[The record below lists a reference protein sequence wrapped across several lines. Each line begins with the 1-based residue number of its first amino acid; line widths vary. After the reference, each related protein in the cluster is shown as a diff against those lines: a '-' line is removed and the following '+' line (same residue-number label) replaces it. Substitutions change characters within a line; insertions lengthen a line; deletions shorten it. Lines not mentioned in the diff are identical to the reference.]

1 MRNLKLV
8 VEFDGTKYAGWQYQP
23 RHQTVQGELESAV
36 GKILQKKV
44 TVYGCGRTDAG
55 VSARAYIANVHID
68 SPLSIA
74 RLRLAVNH
82 FLPEDILVTSVE
94 EVKPGFHARHSALGK
109 TYVYRIVRRKSPLR
123 RRHAWE
129 YWFKLDVEKMRKAA
143 RLFEGAKDYRPFC
156 QTSDQDGVCR
166 VRRVRVCAGH
176 DRENGDC
183 TGARFY
189 GGEATRQM
197 RASEGLSPVF
207 AKGRVPSPVTAR
219 ATIEFSDNSDRVPI
233 PEDEVLVTV
242 EGDRFLYKMVRR
254 IVGAL
259 VACGSGRLTQK
270 DIRAALAGRPYQPF
284 QTAPAQGLLLH
295 SVEY

>member
-23 RHQTVQGELESAV
+23 RSRTVQGELESATSKV
-36 GKILQKKV
+36 LQKKV

-55 VSARAYIANVHID
+55 VSARAYVANVHID
-68 SPLSIA
+68 SPLSIE

-82 FLPEDILVTSVE
+82 FLPDDILVMSIE
-94 EVKPGFHARHSALGK
+94 EAKPGFHARHSALGK
-109 TYVYRIVRRKSPLR
+109 TYVYRLVRRKSPLR

-129 YWFKLDVEKMRKAA
+129 FWFKLDVEKMSKSA
-143 RLFEGAKDYRPFC
+143 RRFEGGRDFRAFC
-156 QTSDQDGVCR
+156 QTRDQDGICH
-166 VRRVRVCAGH
+166 VRHVRVS
-176 DRENGDC
+176 
-183 TGARFY
+183 
-189 GGEATRQM
+189 
-197 RASEGLSPVF
+197 ASG
-207 AKGRVPSPVTAR
+207 
-219 ATIEFSDNSDRVPI
+219 
-233 PEDEVLVTV
+233 DEVLVTV

-270 DIRAALAGRPYQPF
+270 DIRAALAGKPFPPF
-284 QTAPAQGLLLH
+284 QTAPARGLLID

>member
-23 RHQTVQGELESAV
+23 RSRTVQGELESATSKV
-36 GKILQKKV
+36 LQKKV

-55 VSARAYIANVHID
+55 VSARAYVANVHID
-68 SPLSIA
+68 SPLSIE

-82 FLPEDILVTSVE
+82 FLPDDIMVMSIE
-94 EVKPGFHARHSALGK
+94 EAKPGFHARHSALGK
-109 TYVYRIVRRKSPLR
+109 TYLYRLVRRKSPLR

-129 YWFKLDVEKMRKAA
+129 FWFKLDVEKMSKSA
-143 RLFEGAKDYRPFC
+143 RRFEGGRDFRAFC
-156 QTSDQDGVCR
+156 QTRDQDGICH
-166 VRRVRVCAGH
+166 VRHVRVS
-176 DRENGDC
+176 
-183 TGARFY
+183 
-189 GGEATRQM
+189 
-197 RASEGLSPVF
+197 ASG
-207 AKGRVPSPVTAR
+207 
-219 ATIEFSDNSDRVPI
+219 
-233 PEDEVLVTV
+233 DEVLVTV

-270 DIRAALAGRPYQPF
+270 DIRAALAGKPFPPF
-284 QTAPAQGLLLH
+284 QTAPARGLLID

>member
-1 MRNLKLV
+1 VPNLKLT

-23 RHQTVQGELESAV
+23 RHQTVQGEIESAI

-55 VSARAYIANVHID
+55 VSARAYVANVHLD
-68 SPLSIA
+68 SPLSIE
-74 RLRLAVNH
+74 RLKLAFNH
-82 FLPEDILVTSVE
+82 FLPDDILVTSVE
-94 EVKPGFHARHSALGK
+94 EAKPGFHARHSALGK

-129 YWFKLDVEKMRKAA
+129 FWFKLDVEKMRKAA

-156 QTSDQDGVCR
+156 QTRDQDGVCR
-166 VRRVRVCAGH
+166 VRRVRVAARDMTALS
-176 DRENGDC
+176 DRGRC
-183 TGARFY
+183 G
-189 GGEATRQM
+189 Q
-197 RASEGLSPVF
+197 LS
-207 AKGRVPSPVTAR
+207 
-219 ATIEFSDNSDRVPI
+219 DDSDRVPI

-259 VACGSGRLTQK
+259 VACGSDRLTQK
-270 DIRAALAGRPYQPF
+270 DIRAALAGKPCQPF
-284 QTAPAQGLLLH
+284 QTAPAQGLLLD
-295 SVEY
+295 SVEYD

>member
-1 MRNLKLV
+1 MPNLKLTI
-8 VEFDGTKYAGWQYQP
+8 EFDGTKYAGWQFQP
-23 RHQTVQGELESAV
+23 RHQTVQGEIESAF

-55 VSARAYIANVHID
+55 VSARAYVANAHID
-68 SPLSIA
+68 SPLSPD
-74 RLRLAVNH
+74 RLKLALNH
-82 FLPEDILVTSVE
+82 FLPADILILSVE
-94 EVKPGFHARHSALGK
+94 EAKPGFHARHSALGK

-143 RLFEGAKDYRPFC
+143 RLFEGAKDFRPFC
-156 QTSDQDGVCR
+156 QTRDEDGICHVHR
-166 VRRVRVCAGH
+166 VHVA
-176 DRENGDC
+176 
-183 TGARFY
+183 ARDMT
-189 GGEATRQM
+189 E
-197 RASEGLSPVF
+197 L
-207 AKGRVPSPVTAR
+207 
-219 ATIEFSDNSDRVPI
+219 SDNSDRVPL

-270 DIRAALAGRPYQPF
+270 DIRAALAGRPSPPF
-284 QTAPAQGLLLH
+284 QTAPAQGLLLD
-295 SVEY
+295 SVEYE

>member
-23 RHQTVQGELESAV
+23 RSRTVQGELESATSKV
-36 GKILQKKV
+36 LQKKV

-55 VSARAYIANVHID
+55 VSARAYVANVHID
-68 SPLSIA
+68 SPLSIE

-82 FLPEDILVTSVE
+82 FLPDDILVMSIE
-94 EVKPGFHARHSALGK
+94 EAKPGFHARHSALGK
-109 TYVYRIVRRKSPLR
+109 TYLYRLVRRKSPLR

-129 YWFKLDVEKMRKAA
+129 FWFKLDVEKMSKSA
-143 RLFEGAKDYRPFC
+143 RRFEGGRDFRAFC
-156 QTSDQDGVCR
+156 QTRDQDGICH
-166 VRRVRVCAGH
+166 VRHVRVS
-176 DRENGDC
+176 
-183 TGARFY
+183 
-189 GGEATRQM
+189 
-197 RASEGLSPVF
+197 ASG
-207 AKGRVPSPVTAR
+207 
-219 ATIEFSDNSDRVPI
+219 
-233 PEDEVLVTV
+233 DEVLVTV

-270 DIRAALAGRPYQPF
+270 DIRAALAGKPFPPF
-284 QTAPAQGLLLH
+284 QTAPARGLLID

>member
-23 RHQTVQGELESAV
+23 RHQTVQGEIESAI

-55 VSARAYIANVHID
+55 VSARAYVANVHTD
-68 SPLSIA
+68 SPLSIE
-74 RLRLAVNH
+74 RLKLAVNH
-82 FLPEDILVTSVE
+82 FLPEDVLVTSVE
-94 EVKPGFHARHSALGK
+94 EVKPGFHSRHSALGK

-129 YWFKLDVEKMRKAA
+129 FWFKLDAERMRKAA
-143 RLFEGAKDYRPFC
+143 HLLEGAKDFRAFC
-156 QTSDQDGVCR
+156 QTRDKDGICH
-166 VRRVRVCAGH
+166 VRRVRVA
-176 DRENGDC
+176 
-183 TGARFY
+183 
-189 GGEATRQM
+189 
-197 RASEGLSPVF
+197 ASG
-207 AKGRVPSPVTAR
+207 
-219 ATIEFSDNSDRVPI
+219 
-233 PEDEVLVTV
+233 DEVTVSV

-270 DIRAALAGRPYQPF
+270 GIRAALAGKPSPPF
-284 QTAPAQGLLLH
+284 QTAPAHGLLLD